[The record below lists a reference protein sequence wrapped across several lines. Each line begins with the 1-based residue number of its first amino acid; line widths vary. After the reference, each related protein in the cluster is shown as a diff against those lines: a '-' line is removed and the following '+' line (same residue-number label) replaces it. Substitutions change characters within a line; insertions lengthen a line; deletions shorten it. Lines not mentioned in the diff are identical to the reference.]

1 MRYVIVYSL
10 LFILANN
17 FLSNAIPL
25 GASIGFAAI
34 SRPEI
39 FGAQRVFGT
48 IGFGIS
54 AFAASRIY
62 GIFQTEYVYIIMFS
76 ITTMICIIITGF
88 IRLLPD
94 RKTSITKHDETIIQE
109 KEIDDISIEKKKKKS
124 WFQLFPL
131 LQLLKKID
139 ILVFLSLTFIWG
151 MSYAGLDP
159 VSIYIYQL
167 TIIIY
172 FNFSIYIYIL
182 MKLHHVNLIQLLV
195 GCP

>member
-17 FLSNAIPL
+17 LLSNAIPL

-76 ITTMICIIITGF
+76 ITTMICIIITSF
-88 IRLLPD
+88 IRLLQD
-94 RKTSITKHDETIIQE
+94 RKTSIIKHDETIIQE
-109 KEIDDISIEKKKKKS
+109 KEIDDISVEKKKKKS
-124 WFQLFPL
+124 WFQSSPL
-131 LQLLKKID
+131 LHLLKKID